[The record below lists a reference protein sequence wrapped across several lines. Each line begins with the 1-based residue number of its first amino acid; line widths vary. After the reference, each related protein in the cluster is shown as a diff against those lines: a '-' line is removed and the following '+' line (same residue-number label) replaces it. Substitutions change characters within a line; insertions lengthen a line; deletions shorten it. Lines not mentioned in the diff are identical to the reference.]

1 MSGHYSSGSR
11 LCPSGENRF
20 FVDFFCIFKH
30 FCLTLILLYSAS
42 TDTCEPH
49 FGVFGNEYNQPNTG
63 VNNFKKPRRYRGSL
77 VQ

>member
-1 MSGHYSSGSR
+1 MTGHKEWM
-11 LCPSGENRF
+11 L
-20 FVDFFCIFKH
+20 FVRRKTIFADVFCIFKH

-49 FGVFGNEYNQPNTG
+49 FGVFENEYNQPNTG